1 MSDARG
7 EEDERSAL
15 PRLIRRSYKTQT
27 FIRKNDMHAFVS
39 LGEVFLEIK
48 DRLINIRPSLQVTY
62 GFQTRNILE
71 NALSL
76 FDKNMFK

>member
-27 FIRKNDMHAFVS
+27 FIRKNDMRAFVS
-39 LGEVFLEIK
+39 LGEVF
-48 DRLINIRPSLQVTY
+48 
-62 GFQTRNILE
+62 
-71 NALSL
+71 
-76 FDKNMFK
+76 